1 MNTKK
6 TNAQKLAEQFG
17 RLLVVMFFYPWVV
30 MKGWEAIAWEFNLP
44 LFDYWA
50 CFFITHGFRYLLPNL
65 NKRNG

>member
-1 MNTKK
+1 MK
-6 TNAQKLAEQFG
+6 TGKTTAQKFGELAG
-17 RLLVVMFFYPWVV
+17 RLLVVMFLYPWIV

-44 LFDYWA
+44 QFDYWA